1 MSYFSTGESLNKN
14 KKIEFVDSCIEKDNT
29 LTYPNSHRMKRSK
42 FVNKINNWL
51 DTYNYPKHFD
61 FENTCELEKSLEE
74 NKTYLIKNKHVVEN
88 TMKKLYKLIQKKY
101 KIKDDYQLKE
111 DLCYFLYSVSSEP

>member
-1 MSYFSTGESLNKN
+1 MSYFSTGEFVND
-14 KKIEFVDSCIEKDNT
+14 KIEFVDSYTRKDNT
-29 LTYPNSHRMKRSK
+29 LTYMNSRRMKRTK
-42 FVNKINNWL
+42 FVNKVNNWL

-61 FENTCELEKSLEE
+61 FENTGELEKLLEE
-74 NKTYLIKNKHVVEN
+74 NDTYLVKNKHVVEN
-88 TMKKLYKLIQKKY
+88 TMKKIYKLIQKKY